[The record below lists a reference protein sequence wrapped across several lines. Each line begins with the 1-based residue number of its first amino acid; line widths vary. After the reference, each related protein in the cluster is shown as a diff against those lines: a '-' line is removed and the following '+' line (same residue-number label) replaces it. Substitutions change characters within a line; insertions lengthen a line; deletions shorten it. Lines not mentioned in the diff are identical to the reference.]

1 MALKGFVCRLFYG
14 LLRKSLTLTKDAG
27 IFVSRLDMGC
37 AAEAVGLVVGDEIV
51 SVNGVDVTQRD
62 VECMVCKSLQAL
74 PHTSSRKY
82 AHEGCRDC
90 RVSSEKGSD
99 RTVFMT

>member
-37 AAEAVGLVVGDEIV
+37 AAEAVGLWSGTRSYPSTVSMSHSAMLNVWFVSFCKLSLTPAVVNTLMKVVEIV
-51 SVNGVDVTQRD
+51 VFQVKKVQTEQ
-62 VECMVCKSLQAL
+62 SL
-74 PHTSSRKY
+74 
-82 AHEGCRDC
+82 
-90 RVSSEKGSD
+90 
-99 RTVFMT
+99 